1 MPSFFQQKL
10 NSRLAR
16 LKGRQ
21 SESFWHV
28 LWFSHLLFFIL
39 SFHIFSNS
47 TQPVVVKLYWC
58 ICQVH
63 CYYLRAFSFEAWS
76 VEASSLL
83 ETWAS
88 SKKSPA
94 CWSTNLHTVRGPQCR
109 VKRRKDSTAPRPQS
123 GPSLSNAL
131 GLWNHFHL
139 DQEWTHLKLDSY
151 ALEGWQES
159 LRSSSKRSS
168 SPVRLKDFCLYVSLD
183 LLDSSHMVCLQ
194 CPVIKGHVCLLKENI
209 VNCRSVADWLK
220 HCPWCYPLGTL

>member
-94 CWSTNLHTVRGPQCR
+94 CWSTSLHIARGPWCR
-109 VKRRKDSTAPRPQS
+109 AERRQDSTAPAPSKGQAWLMLWGSETISTWTRKEPGLNWIHMLWKADKNPFGLHPCTVASPS
-123 GPSLSNAL
+123 GMPATQCYQRHCLSA
-131 GLWNHFHL
+131 
-139 DQEWTHLKLDSY
+139 
-151 ALEGWQES
+151 
-159 LRSSSKRSS
+159 
-168 SPVRLKDFCLYVSLD
+168 
-183 LLDSSHMVCLQ
+183 
-194 CPVIKGHVCLLKENI
+194 
-209 VNCRSVADWLK
+209 
-220 HCPWCYPLGTL
+220 